1 MQKPIALINQTT
13 MDSLSDA
20 DMILLAV
27 KLGASFLCFYPI
39 HHYQLSNFEYN
50 IVGLGKY
57 IFQLFKCHNIRWTK
71 NLAAACVKYISTE
84 FHISVL
90 TRILVH

>member
-20 DMILLAV
+20 HMMLLAV
-27 KLGASFLCFYPI
+27 QLVASFLYFYPI
-39 HHYQLSNFEYN
+39 HHDHLCDFEYN

-71 NLAAACVKYISTE
+71 NLASACVKYISTE